1 MKAALTIWVTSC
13 LSLFATPDWADN
25 TNETYIGSNEK
36 FYATILTQTDNQGSY
51 YEWRETKKFNEYSKI
66 DGSVI
71 DSITISDIL
80 YTIDANHTDPN
91 TQPKVTR
98 NIVSQ
103 DKNVMLSTLLTQF
116 RLPLIPAKKPE
127 WIERL
132 SWLNGDIVLDKKL
145 VLVEKGILTSLKIPV
160 EQLSTVEL
168 DKTIVQVHSDS
179 DSIYLLVQVETD
191 SDYNSHVIHLGSE
204 ISKQL
209 RDRINLLEEY
219 VFIKSFKTF
228 DEANKFGLEI
238 IKGSQAKNFYRLNP
252 EIWLSKVA
260 DANSLPYSLVHRPL
274 DNPTDPEQ
282 IKRLDAA
289 IGTSTTTIKS
299 ENFIEKWI
307 PYPPRLTDS
316 EEPQSGDENE
326 EPEGLIEEEI
336 R

>member
-1 MKAALTIWVTSC
+1 MKTALILWVATC
-13 LSLFATPDWADN
+13 LHLFATPDWADN
-25 TNETYIGSNEK
+25 TNETYIGSNEE
-36 FYATILTQTDNQGSY
+36 FYATILTETNNQGSY
-51 YEWRETKKFNEYSKI
+51 YEWREIKKFNEYSKI
-66 DGSVI
+66 DGSII

-91 TQPKVTR
+91 TQPKVTT
-98 NIVSQ
+98 NIVTQ
-103 DKNVMLSTLLTQF
+103 DKNVMLSTLLTRF
-116 RLPLIPAKKPE
+116 RLALIPAKRPE
-127 WIERL
+127 WINRL
-132 SWLNGDIVLDKKL
+132 SWLNGDMVLDKKL
-145 VLVEKGILTSLKIPV
+145 VVIEKGTLTGLKIPV
-160 EQLSTVEL
+160 ELLAAVEL
-168 DKTIVQVHSDS
+168 EEIIVQVHSDS
-179 DSIYLLVQVETD
+179 DSIYLLLQVETD
-191 SDYNSHVIHLGSE
+191 NNFNSHVIHLGHE

-289 IGTSTTTIKS
+289 IGINTTTIKS
-299 ENFIEKWI
+299 GSFIEKWI
-307 PYPPRLTDS
+307 PYPPRLDDS
-316 EEPQSGDENE
+316 GDIQSGE
-326 EPEGLIEEEI
+326 EEGLPEGLIEEEI
-336 R
+336 K